1 MDCSLITDPIFYLAA
16 VPAVIFFGIAKGGF
30 GSGLGVLA
38 VPLMAMVVSPVQAAA
53 ILLPI
58 LCLMDLVG
66 LWAYRGKWLW
76 PELRILLPASSVGII
91 AGTLMFEFMS
101 PARLRLLLGI
111 VAVAFTLH
119 HWLQAYLSRVT
130 EQKLFGPATGMGA
143 AAIAGFT
150 SFIAHS
156 GGPPITMYLLRR
168 GIDRTQF
175 VATTVVFFA
184 VMNYVKI
191 APYAWLGQFDNSNLL
206 TALVLSP
213 LAPIGM
219 GMGIWLHNRVTDR
232 FFFRVAYAMLFVVGL
247 KLMYDGVTG
256 L

>member
-1 MDCSLITDPIFYLAA
+1 MISDPVFYFAA

-30 GSGLGVLA
+30 GSGLGILA
-38 VPLMAMVVSPVQAAA
+38 VPLMAMVISPIQAAA

-58 LCLMDLVG
+58 LCVMDIVG
-66 LWAYRGKWLW
+66 LWAYRGKWVW
-76 PELRILLPASSVGII
+76 PELRILLPASAIGIV
-91 AGTLMFEFMS
+91 AGAMMFEYMS
-101 PARLRLLLGI
+101 PSRLRLLLGI

-119 HWLQAYLSRVT
+119 HWLQSRLNKAAG
-130 EQKLFGPATGMGA
+130 QKLFGPAVGAGA
-143 AAIAGFT
+143 ATIAGFT

-184 VMNYVKI
+184 VMNYVKL
-191 APYAWLGQFDNSNLL
+191 APYAWLGQFDNSNLM

-213 LAPIGM
+213 LAPVGM
-219 GMGIWLHNRVTDR
+219 GMGIWLHHRVTDR
-232 FFFRVAYAMLFVVGL
+232 FFFQVAYAMLFVVGV
-247 KLMYDGVTG
+247 KLIWDGIAG
-256 L
+256 M